1 MKTICIV
8 ISGLFYLM
16 SAAESKANENESTVL
31 AQSTGRLADITVLRQ
46 TGETPVIKLQIKN
59 RSNGTLPV
67 YDMWKAPD
75 CCIKLLDADEREAEY
90 TQQGRVYVSGGIPF
104 GSWRSGVYRFL
115 KPGQSISWEIDL
127 GEMFKLRKQ
136 VYRMM
141 LKLNL
146 DFESSDQG
154 QENVVQSSVLNVD
167 TLNIPL
173 PKDLR

>member
-1 MKTICIV
+1 M
-8 ISGLFYLM
+8 
-16 SAAESKANENESTVL
+16 
-31 AQSTGRLADITVLRQ
+31 
-46 TGETPVIKLQIKN
+46 
-59 RSNGTLPV
+59 
-67 YDMWKAPD
+67 
-75 CCIKLLDADEREAEY
+75 
-90 TQQGRVYVSGGIPF
+90 
-104 GSWRSGVYRFL
+104 YRFL

-146 DFESSDQG
+146 DVESSDQG